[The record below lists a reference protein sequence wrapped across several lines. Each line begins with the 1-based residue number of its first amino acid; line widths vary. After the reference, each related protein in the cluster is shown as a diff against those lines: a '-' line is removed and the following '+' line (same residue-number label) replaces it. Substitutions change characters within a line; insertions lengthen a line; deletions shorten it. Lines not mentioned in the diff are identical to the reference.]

1 MLIFNHKFWILASI
15 SPDFFMEDTKKAKN
29 PAWAIIFWTFIIS
42 LGYAIIRYH
51 IAGPVPWKDLSFFV
65 LNKGN
70 ALSAFILLSINFSL
84 GPLKKLGLAIPH
96 TWLKSRKIL
105 GIMGFLQVF
114 VHLIMSFILL
124 RPSVYDK
131 FFEADGTLTLF
142 TGLNLIGGITAFIFI
157 WIYNIS
163 FNMELRK
170 DKDLIRF
177 ITSRKVTLYAILMAG
192 VHLFFM
198 GFEGWLK
205 PGGWHGGLPPISLL
219 AFILFVLAFTIN
231 LLGRADSE
239 E

>member
-1 MLIFNHKFWILASI
+1 
-15 SPDFFMEDTKKAKN
+15 MEQNKKLKN
-29 PAWAIIFWTFIIS
+29 PAWTIIFWTFTLS
-42 LGYAIIRYH
+42 LSYAILRYH
-51 IAGPVPWKDLSFFV
+51 IAGPVPWKDLPFFV

-84 GPLKKLGLAIPH
+84 GPLKKLGMAIPDS
-96 TWLKSRKIL
+96 WLRSRKIL

-124 RPSVYDK
+124 RPSVYAK

-170 DKDLIRF
+170 DKDLVSF
-177 ITSRKVTLYAILMAG
+177 ITSRNVTLFAIFMAG
-192 VHLFFM
+192 AHLFFM
-198 GFEGWLK
+198 GFDGWLK
-205 PGGWHGGLPPISLL
+205 PEGWHGGMPPISLVG
-219 AFILFVLAFTIN
+219 FVFFVVGFVIN
-231 LLGRADSE
+231 LLGRADRE
-239 E
+239 

>member
-1 MLIFNHKFWILASI
+1 
-15 SPDFFMEDTKKAKN
+15 MEQTKKVKN
-29 PAWAIIFWTFIIS
+29 PAWIIIFWTFLIS
-42 LGYAIIRYH
+42 LAYAVIRYH
-51 IAGPVPWKDLSFFV
+51 IVGPVPWKDLSFYV

-84 GPLKKLGLAIPH
+84 GPLRKLGLAIPDN
-96 TWLKSRKIL
+96 WLKSRKIL

-124 RPSVYDK
+124 RPTVYAK

-142 TGLNLIGGITAFIFI
+142 AGLNLIGGITAFIFI

-170 DKDLIRF
+170 DKELIRF
-177 ITSRKVTLYAILMAG
+177 ITSRKVTIYAIFMAG

-198 GFEGWLK
+198 GYEGWLE
-205 PGGWHGGLPPISLL
+205 PGGWHGGLPPISLI
-219 AFILFVLAFTIN
+219 AFIIFLFGFVIN
-231 LLGRADSE
+231 LIGRADRE
-239 E
+239 

>member
-1 MLIFNHKFWILASI
+1 
-15 SPDFFMEDTKKAKN
+15 MEQTKKLKN
-29 PAWAIIFWTFIIS
+29 PAWIIIFWTFTLS
-42 LGYAIIRYH
+42 LSYAILRYP
-51 IAGPVPWKDLSFFV
+51 IAGPVPWKDLPFYV

-84 GPLKKLGLAIPH
+84 GPLKKLGISIPDA
-96 TWLKSRKIL
+96 WLRSRKIL

-124 RPSVYDK
+124 RPSVYAK

-170 DKDLIRF
+170 DKDLISF
-177 ITSRKVTLYAILMAG
+177 ITSRNVTLYAIFMAG

-205 PGGWHGGLPPISLL
+205 PEGWHGGMPPISLI
-219 AFILFVLAFTIN
+219 AFAFFVVGFVIN
-231 LLGRADSE
+231 LLGRADRE
-239 E
+239 